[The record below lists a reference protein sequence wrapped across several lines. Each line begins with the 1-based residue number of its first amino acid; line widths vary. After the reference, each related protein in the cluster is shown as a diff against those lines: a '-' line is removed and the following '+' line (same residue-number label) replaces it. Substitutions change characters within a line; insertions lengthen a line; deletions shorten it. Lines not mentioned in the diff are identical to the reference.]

1 MQNRVQK
8 KKKISLT
15 TMIFIAL
22 LAGALAGVIINYL
35 IPSNYVVDDII
46 VQGVFYIVGQGFIRL
61 MRMLVVPLVFCSIV
75 CGSMAVGDTKKLGSV
90 GVKTLIFYLCTTAL
104 AITVALTIANIFNP
118 GKGLD
123 MSQIQV
129 TSTVSET
136 TQSMYEITK
145 EFLQI
150 TGSRQQV
157 QEGSLVHNLWMDCS
171 KAAQYGI
178 VFSDVMGGLRRC
190 LSDYGLL
197 Q

>member
-1 MQNRVQK
+1 
-8 KKKISLT
+8 
-15 TMIFIAL
+15 MIFIAL

-136 TQSMYEITK
+136 TQSMSM
-145 EFLQI
+145 QVPV
-150 TGSRQQV
+150 RQELSAVNALLYYVTTPTHPKTTSQP
-157 QEGSLVHNLWMDCS
+157 SL
-171 KAAQYGI
+171 
-178 VFSDVMGGLRRC
+178 
-190 LSDYGLL
+190 
-197 Q
+197 

>member
-75 CGSMAVGDTKKLGSV
+75 CGSMAVGDTKKAW
-90 GVKTLIFYLCTTAL
+90 K
-104 AITVALTIANIFNP
+104 
-118 GKGLD
+118 
-123 MSQIQV
+123 
-129 TSTVSET
+129 
-136 TQSMYEITK
+136 
-145 EFLQI
+145 
-150 TGSRQQV
+150 
-157 QEGSLVHNLWMDCS
+157 
-171 KAAQYGI
+171 
-178 VFSDVMGGLRRC
+178 RRC
-190 LSDYGLL
+190 EDTNFLSVYDSACDYRCADDR
-197 Q
+197 QYF

>member
-75 CGSMAVGDTKKLGSV
+75 CGSMAVGDTKKLGSRCED
-90 GVKTLIFYLCTTAL
+90 T
-104 AITVALTIANIFNP
+104 N
-118 GKGLD
+118 
-123 MSQIQV
+123 
-129 TSTVSET
+129 
-136 TQSMYEITK
+136 
-145 EFLQI
+145 FL
-150 TGSRQQV
+150 SVYDSACDYRCAVDRQ
-157 QEGSLVHNLWMDCS
+157 
-171 KAAQYGI
+171 Y
-178 VFSDVMGGLRRC
+178 F
-190 LSDYGLL
+190 
-197 Q
+197 

>member
-1 MQNRVQK
+1 
-8 KKKISLT
+8 
-15 TMIFIAL
+15 MIFIAL

-104 AITVALTIANIFNP
+104 AITVALSIANIFNP

-157 QEGSLVHNLWMDCS
+157 QEGSLVHNLWMDCR

-190 LSDYGLL
+190 LADYGLL